1 MSNVEINDT
10 EQILDEEDILL
21 KKNKGGFAKFL
32 KSAFLVIVLV
42 LIADMCI
49 LLMLNKIGAVNI
61 NNSIKDIPGLN
72 IFVNEQVRVDANKK
86 ELEDLKNTIK
96 TLEEESALKDKDI
109 INLSTENDAL
119 SKEIQD
125 LREHILK
132 LEDNKEEVFK
142 LSDYYTKMKPKAA
155 AKSLNEV
162 KPELALEIFSNMK
175 EGTVGEI
182 MQNMDPAKVAKIAET
197 YKKLNTKK

>member
-1 MSNVEINDT
+1 MSNTEINDT

-21 KKNKGGFAKFL
+21 KKNKGGFKKFL
-32 KSAFLVIVLV
+32 KSAILVIVLI

-61 NNSIKDIPGLN
+61 NNDIKDIPGLN
-72 IFVNEQVRVDANKK
+72 MFVNEQVQEDTNKK

-96 TLEEESALKDKDI
+96 TLEKESILKDKDI
-109 INLSTENDAL
+109 TNLSTENDAL
-119 SKEIQD
+119 TKEIQE
-125 LREHILK
+125 LREKILK
-132 LEDNKEEVFK
+132 LEDKKDEAFK

-175 EGTVGEI
+175 ESTVGEI
-182 MQNMDPAKVAKIAET
+182 MQNMDPVKVAKIAET
-197 YKKLNTKK
+197 YKNLNTKK

>member
-1 MSNVEINDT
+1 MSNTEINDT

-21 KKNKGGFAKFL
+21 KKNKGGFKKFL
-32 KSAFLVIVLV
+32 KNAILVIVLI

-61 NNSIKDIPGLN
+61 NNDIKDIPGLN
-72 IFVNEQVRVDANKK
+72 MFVNEQVQEDTNKK

-96 TLEEESALKDKDI
+96 TLEKESALKDKDI
-109 INLSTENDAL
+109 TNLSTENDAL
-119 SKEIQD
+119 TKEIQE
-125 LREHILK
+125 LREKILK
-132 LEDNKEEVFK
+132 LEDTKEESFK

-175 EGTVGEI
+175 ESTVGEI
-182 MQNMDPAKVAKIAET
+182 MQNMDPVKVSKIAET
-197 YKKLNTKK
+197 YKNLNTKK